1 MIYEFLLCKEEFTMW
16 KLVSGKMIQTT
27 DESRIKFR
35 TNISQEIL
43 ELLEELSEKH
53 DTHSNYLLE
62 NGLLNLLAAGVI
74 DFDKNLRPKDR
85 IQYKTTYD
93 KELLESVKQLAKDHK
108 LFINDVI
115 EYSVEYIDFEELKTK
130 DHKNRLES

>member
-1 MIYEFLLCKEEFTMW
+1 MW
-16 KLVSGKMIQTT
+16 KLVNGKMVQTT
-27 DESRIKFR
+27 DETRIKFR

-43 ELLEELSEKH
+43 EQLEELSEEH
-53 DTHSNYLLE
+53 NTYSNYLLE
-62 NGLLNLLAAGVI
+62 NGLWNVLAAGVI
-74 DFDKNLRPKDR
+74 EYDKNLRPTDR

-115 EYSVEYIDFEELKTK
+115 EYSVGHIDMKHIKTK

>member
-1 MIYEFLLCKEEFTMW
+1 MW
-16 KLVSGKMIQTT
+16 KLVNGKMIQTT
-27 DESRIKFR
+27 DETRIKFR

-43 ELLEELSEKH
+43 EQLEELSEEH
-53 DTHSNYLLE
+53 NTYSNYLLE
-62 NGLLNLLAAGVI
+62 NGLWNVLAVGVI
-74 DFDKNLRPKDR
+74 EYDKNLRPTDR

-115 EYSVEYIDFEELKTK
+115 EYSVGHIDMKHIKTK

>member
-1 MIYEFLLCKEEFTMW
+1 MW
-16 KLVSGKMIQTT
+16 KLVNGKMIQTT
-27 DESRIKFR
+27 DETRIKFR

-43 ELLEELSEKH
+43 EQLEELSEEH
-53 DTHSNYLLE
+53 DTYSNYLLE
-62 NGLLNLLAAGVI
+62 NGLWNVLAAGVI
-74 DFDKNLRPKDR
+74 EYDKNLRPTDR

-115 EYSVEYIDFEELKTK
+115 EYSVGHIDVKHIKTK

>member
-1 MIYEFLLCKEEFTMW
+1 MW
-16 KLVSGKMIQTT
+16 KLVNGKMIQTT
-27 DESRIKFR
+27 DETRIKFR

-43 ELLEELSEKH
+43 EQLEELSEEH
-53 DTHSNYLLE
+53 DTYSNYLLE
-62 NGLLNLLAAGVI
+62 NGLWNVLAAGVI
-74 DFDKNLRPKDR
+74 EYDKNLRPTDR

-93 KELLESVKQLAKDHK
+93 KELLESVKQLAKEHK

-115 EYSVEYIDFEELKTK
+115 EYSVGHIDVKHIKTK

>member
-1 MIYEFLLCKEEFTMW
+1 MW
-16 KLVSGKMIQTT
+16 KLVNGKMIQTT
-27 DESRIKFR
+27 DETRIKFR

-43 ELLEELSEKH
+43 EQLEELSEEH
-53 DTHSNYLLE
+53 DTYSNYLLE
-62 NGLLNLLAAGVI
+62 NGLWNVLAAGVI
-74 DFDKNLRPKDR
+74 EYDKNLRPTDR

-115 EYSVEYIDFEELKTK
+115 EYSVGHIDMKHIKTK

>member
-1 MIYEFLLCKEEFTMW
+1 MW
-16 KLVSGKMIQTT
+16 KLVNGKMIQTT
-27 DESRIKFR
+27 DETRIKFR

-43 ELLEELSEKH
+43 QQLEKLSEEH
-53 DTHSNYLLE
+53 DTYSNYLLE
-62 NGLLNLLAAGVI
+62 NGLWNVLAAGVI
-74 DFDKNLRPKDR
+74 EYDKNLRPTDR

-115 EYSVEYIDFEELKTK
+115 EYSVGYIDFEHIKTK

>member
-1 MIYEFLLCKEEFTMW
+1 MW
-16 KLVSGKMIQTT
+16 KLVNGKMIQTT
-27 DESRIKFR
+27 DETRIKFR

-43 ELLEELSEKH
+43 EQLEELSEEH
-53 DTHSNYLLE
+53 NTYSNYLLE
-62 NGLLNLLAAGVI
+62 NGLWNVLAVGVI
-74 DFDKNLRPKDR
+74 EYDKNLRPTDR

-115 EYSVEYIDFEELKTK
+115 EYSVGHIDVKHIKTK

>member
-1 MIYEFLLCKEEFTMW
+1 MW
-16 KLVSGKMIQTT
+16 KLVNGKMIQTT
-27 DESRIKFR
+27 DETRIKFR

-43 ELLEELSEKH
+43 QQLEDLSEEH
-53 DTHSNYLLE
+53 DTYSNYLLE
-62 NGLLNLLAAGVI
+62 NGLWNVLATGVI
-74 DFDKNLRPKDR
+74 EYDKNLRPTDR

-115 EYSVEYIDFEELKTK
+115 EYSVGHIDFEHIKTK